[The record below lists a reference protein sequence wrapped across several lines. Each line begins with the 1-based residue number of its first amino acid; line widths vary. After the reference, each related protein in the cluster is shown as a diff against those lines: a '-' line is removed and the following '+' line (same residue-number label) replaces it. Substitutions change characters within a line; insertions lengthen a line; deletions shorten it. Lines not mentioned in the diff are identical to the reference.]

1 MLTSV
6 ITTTVNRSESLLEL
20 LGEKVKLR
28 PVDDSDIDDLYNW
41 WNDPEF
47 AGEYA
52 GDYPKSRMEVEELVR
67 GGWFYIISS
76 RSDDKKIGF
85 IAYYLIRR
93 DYLNLFE
100 IGYRIKPGER
110 RKGYTTE
117 AARLLVDYLFRTKK
131 EIERIESVTDV
142 ENVPSQRVLEKN
154 GFKREGELRKRFYNK
169 GQYRN
174 EYMYSLLREEWE
186 KTKAQ

>member
-1 MLTSV
+1 M
-6 ITTTVNRSESLLEL
+6 E
-20 LGEKVKLR
+20 
-28 PVDDSDIDDLYNW
+28 DFYNW

-52 GDYPKSRMEVEELVR
+52 GDYPKSRTEVEALVK
-67 GGWFYIISS
+67 GACFFIIGS
-76 RSDDKKIGF
+76 RLDDKKIGF
-85 IAYYLIRR
+85 IAYYKVRS
-93 DYLNLFE
+93 DYPYLFE
-100 IGYRIKPGER
+100 IGYRIKPTER

-117 AARLLVDYLFRTKK
+117 AARLLIDHLFTTRK

-142 ENVPSQRVLEKN
+142 ENVASQRVLEKN
-154 GFKREGELRKRFYNK
+154 GFKREGELRKRFFNK

-174 EYMYSLLREEWE
+174 EYMYSLLREEWK